1 MQISRGG
8 QGLHANHRTIIH
20 LDLDC
25 FYAQVEQKRLG
36 IPAEVPCAVQQ
47 WEGLIA
53 INYAA
58 RAQGITR
65 HMRVHEAK
73 ARCPELVCVHVQTIG
88 EAPGIQKQVA
98 NLLACQTC
106 HPGGSFYN
114 GSTAADASPGTS
126 SAEEYPSVDVPAKV
140 LGLCM
145 FRHPPA

>member
-1 MQISRGG
+1 MPTTEPSSTWTSIASTHRSSR
-8 QGLHANHRTIIH
+8 
-20 LDLDC
+20 
-25 FYAQVEQKRLG
+25 KRLG

-88 EAPGIQKQVA
+88 EAPGIQNQALVNPSWHATHVTQK
-98 NLLACQTC
+98 LLFPMTPGKLRLEMHHQA
-106 HPGGSFYN
+106 HPRQRS
-114 GSTAADASPGTS
+114 SSLEWHCPLWVSPGL
-126 SAEEYPSVDVPAKV
+126 VPYV
-140 LGLCM
+140 HGTC
-145 FRHPPA
+145 PA

>member
-1 MQISRGG
+1 MKQYAPKQLNDHAGNMQGSRGG

-88 EAPGIQKQVA
+88 AASSIS
-98 NLLACQTC
+98 C
-106 HPGGSFYN
+106 HVCP
-114 GSTAADASPGTS
+114 
-126 SAEEYPSVDVPAKV
+126 V
-140 LGLCM
+140 
-145 FRHPPA
+145 

>member
-1 MQISRGG
+1 MQVSRGG
-8 QGLHANHRTIIH
+8 QALHASHRTIIH

-25 FYAQVEQKRLG
+25 FYAQVEQKRLS

-88 EAPGIQKQVA
+88 KPQLWSATSLQTFSRALHGALCTFNLAPVGK
-98 NLLACQTC
+98 
-106 HPGGSFYN
+106 
-114 GSTAADASPGTS
+114 
-126 SAEEYPSVDVPAKV
+126 PSHTPSYKS
-140 LGLCM
+140 
-145 FRHPPA
+145 HT

>member
-1 MQISRGG
+1 MQVSRGG
-8 QGLHANHRTIIH
+8 QALHASHRTIIH

-88 EAPGIQKQVA
+88 ESQ
-98 NLLACQTC
+98 LW
-106 HPGGSFYN
+106 N
-114 GSTAADASPGTS
+114 GSSTTLFLLVAWRTLRQSCLALYTKTMG
-126 SAEEYPSVDVPAKV
+126 K
-140 LGLCM
+140 LL
-145 FRHPPA
+145 

>member
-1 MQISRGG
+1 MQVSRGG
-8 QGLHANHRTIIH
+8 QALHATHRTIIH

-25 FYAQVEQKRLG
+25 FYAQVEQKRLS

-88 EAPGIQKQVA
+88 EPQLCDATSIPPC
-98 NLLACQTC
+98 ACALHSALC
-106 HPGGSFYN
+106 HDPVVHHFASCSDSLKMPHCYSLRIGPPLVLMC
-114 GSTAADASPGTS
+114 DAT
-126 SAEEYPSVDVPAKV
+126 VV
-140 LGLCM
+140 CC
-145 FRHPPA
+145 

>member
-1 MQISRGG
+1 MQVSRGG
-8 QGLHANHRTIIH
+8 QALHASHRTIIH

-25 FYAQVEQKRLG
+25 FYAQVEQKRLS

-88 EAPGIQKQVA
+88 EFRCGTIPPPDISFLPCKAPSLKTS
-98 NLLACQTC
+98 AC
-106 HPGGSFYN
+106 
-114 GSTAADASPGTS
+114 
-126 SAEEYPSVDVPAKV
+126 PS
-140 LGLCM
+140 
-145 FRHPPA
+145 

>member
-1 MQISRGG
+1 MRNLPHMHAVNGAKACLWSAGDMQVSRGG

-58 RAQGITR
+58 RAKGITR

-88 EAPGIQKQVA
+88 E
-98 NLLACQTC
+98 L
-106 HPGGSFYN
+106 S
-114 GSTAADASPGTS
+114 
-126 SAEEYPSVDVPAKV
+126 
-140 LGLCM
+140 
-145 FRHPPA
+145 

>member
-1 MQISRGG
+1 MQVSRGG
-8 QGLHANHRTIIH
+8 QALHASHRTIIH

-88 EAPGIQKQVA
+88 KLQMLSATSLQTFSHALHGDLCHMVCPR
-98 NLLACQTC
+98 LASCP
-106 HPGGSFYN
+106 HPYH
-114 GSTAADASPGTS
+114 T
-126 SAEEYPSVDVPAKV
+126 YPATGLTLGPTLVLMCDPAV
-140 LGLCM
+140 VRC
-145 FRHPPA
+145 P